1 MASPNVP
8 NVYNSTATQLT
19 RVAGS
24 TQTEKL
30 FHEAL
35 ADVQADTTSSSVL
48 DKLCS
53 CTTADELRDAFM
65 VERGNSRLWGT
76 KETKWTR
83 PTEGIVVLIASF
95 TRFKDTITN
104 FISIGT
110 SHHQE
115 PVRPVSSI

>member
-8 NVYNSTATQLT
+8 NMYNSTATQLT

-35 ADVQADTTSSSVL
+35 ADVRADTTSSSVL

-53 CTTADELRDAFM
+53 CTTADELRNAFI
-65 VERGNSRLWGT
+65 VESGNSRLWGT
-76 KETKWTR
+76 KETKWAR
-83 PTEGIVVLIASF
+83 PTEGIVVLIANF
-95 TRFKDTITN
+95 TRFKDPITTLAS
-104 FISIGT
+104 IST

-115 PVRPVSSI
+115 PVCPVSSV